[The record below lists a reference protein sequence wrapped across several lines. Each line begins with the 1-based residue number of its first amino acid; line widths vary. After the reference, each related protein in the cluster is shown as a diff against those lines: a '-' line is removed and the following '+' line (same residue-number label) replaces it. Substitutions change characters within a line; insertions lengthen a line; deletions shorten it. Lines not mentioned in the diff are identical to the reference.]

1 MRFRRVFRSP
11 LRVLALLI
19 AAFAPSLA
27 PLHPAHA
34 QGACGK
40 LLGKQITLRGNVT
53 SVQQLQIGNTRFDV
67 IIARTT
73 DPACGTIQTT
83 GKWRGCQAG
92 MKFVGTGQLRSG
104 PASRSA
110 GSRKPGATDY
120 GFEPISEH
128 GLCR

>member
-1 MRFRRVFRSP
+1 MCACVVRLSP
-11 LRVLALLI
+11 SVTALLLSTLAGSSLMTD
-19 AAFAPSLA
+19 AAR
-27 PLHPAHA
+27 A

-40 LLGKQITLRGNVT
+40 LLGKQITVRGNVT
-53 SVQQLQIGNTRFDV
+53 YVEQLQIGNTKFDV

-83 GKWRGCQAG
+83 GKWRSCQVG
-92 MKFVGTGQLRSG
+92 MKFVGTGQLHSG

-110 GSRKPGATDY
+110 GNKKPGATDY
-120 GFEPISEH
+120 GFEPISEE

>member
-1 MRFRRVFRSP
+1 MTVA
-11 LRVLALLI
+11 ALLI
-19 AAFAPSLA
+19 PALALPALLPDAAR
-27 PLHPAHA
+27 A
-34 QGACGK
+34 QGACAG
-40 LLGKQITLRGNVT
+40 LLGKQVTVRGNVT
-53 SVQQLQIGNTRFDV
+53 YVEQLQIGNTKFDV

-83 GKWRGCQAG
+83 GKWRSCRPG

-120 GFEPISEH
+120 GFEPISDED
-128 GLCR
+128 LCR

>member
-1 MRFRRVFRSP
+1 MRNFVLLCSTG
-11 LRVLALLI
+11 LLALPAVAD
-19 AAFAPSLA
+19 AAY
-27 PLHPAHA
+27 A

-40 LLGKQITLRGNVT
+40 FLGRQITLHGDVT
-53 SVQQLQIGNTRFDV
+53 YVERLQIGNTKFDV

-83 GKWRGCQAG
+83 GKAQSCNVG
-92 MKFVGTGQLRSG
+92 MKFVGTGQLRAG

-110 GSRKPGATDY
+110 GSKKPGATDY
-120 GFEPISEH
+120 GFEPITEE

>member
-1 MRFRRVFRSP
+1 MCSCVSRLSP
-11 LRVLALLI
+11 TVAALFVPLALPTLMTDT
-19 AAFAPSLA
+19 AR
-27 PLHPAHA
+27 A

-40 LLGKQITLRGNVT
+40 LLGKQITVRGNVT
-53 SVQQLQIGNTRFDV
+53 FVQQLQIGNTKFDV

-83 GKWRGCQAG
+83 GKWRSCQAG

-110 GSRKPGATDY
+110 GNKKPGATDY
-120 GFEPISEH
+120 GFEPISEE

>member
-1 MRFRRVFRSP
+1 
-11 LRVLALLI
+11 
-19 AAFAPSLA
+19 
-27 PLHPAHA
+27 
-34 QGACGK
+34 
-40 LLGKQITLRGNVT
+40 
-53 SVQQLQIGNTRFDV
+53 V

-83 GKWRGCQAG
+83 GKWRSCQVG

-110 GSRKPGATDY
+110 GNKKPGATDY
-120 GFEPISEH
+120 GFEPISDE